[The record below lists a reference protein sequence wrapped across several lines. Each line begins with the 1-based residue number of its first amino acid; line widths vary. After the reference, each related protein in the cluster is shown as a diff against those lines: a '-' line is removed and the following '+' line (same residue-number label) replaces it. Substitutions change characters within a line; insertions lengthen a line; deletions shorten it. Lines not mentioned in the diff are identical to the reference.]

1 MECSPVRNAIDNLA
15 LTKEPKMN
23 PQENRLIN
31 LAVGESSDPEM
42 LRRDAESKTGSSPNP
57 SSSNSETLRV
67 DADLKTVDD
76 FNYENEE
83 DREAPPEADF
93 DRAGENRVANNQIKI
108 ANRHAG

>member
-1 MECSPVRNAIDNLA
+1 MECSHVRNAIDNLA

-42 LRRDAESKTGSSPNP
+42 LFRDAQAKTGSSPNP
-57 SSSNSETLRV
+57 ESSNEEALRR
-67 DADLKTVDD
+67 DADTKTLDD

-83 DREAPPEADF
+83 DREAPPDADF
-93 DRAGENRVANNQIKI
+93 ALADEDRIASNQIQI